1 MDTRKIIEEQVK
13 ILSEL
18 SRRIASGELG
28 SEYGQ
33 DYFTLLPGIGSA
45 IAALCASAKE

>member
-18 SRRIASGELG
+18 SRRIASGELTG
-28 SEYGQ
+28 NDS
-33 DYFTLLPGIGSA
+33 DYYTLLPGIGAA
-45 IAALCASAKE
+45 IAALCEAAEG